1 MRQWLTPPFPASNP
15 FSFLPLSVSIYVPIF
30 LLIVPFLPPSR
41 CLALAFSIHPPPSCV
56 SAGCFLPPPLLLLLL
71 LLTPFLFNGFLRS
84 SPFSP
89 FPPLLYESLFVFS
102 CGHDP
107 LRSMDEV
114 FGPWR
119 WNTRHPAC
127 RIPSQTTRDQLA
139 FPVRFFLSRLRRS
152 EISRLIGYLDGANSW
167 LWLVAMVVPFQSG
180 LRGSYVYDDGF
191 GSVVGSMFKI
201 LYNWYASFRMK
212 NRKINLLFIFLTR
225 IENWEFVRSWEN
237 F

>member
-1 MRQWLTPPFPASNP
+1 MRQWLTPPFPAPNP

-41 CLALAFSIHPPPSCV
+41 CLALALSIHPPPSCV
-56 SAGCFLPPPLLLLLL
+56 SAGCPPPPPH
-71 LLTPFLFNGFLRS
+71 PFLFNGFLRS

-167 LWLVAMVVPFQSG
+167 LWLVAMVVP
-180 LRGSYVYDDGF
+180 LNRVMDYGSYDLEEF
-191 GSVVGSMFKI
+191 VGSIFKI
-201 LYNWYASFRMK
+201 RYNW
-212 NRKINLLFIFLTR
+212 
-225 IENWEFVRSWEN
+225 
-237 F
+237 

>member
-1 MRQWLTPPFPASNP
+1 MAHSSLLRPQPLLFSPSICLNICPYLSSHR
-15 FSFLPLSVSIYVPIF
+15 SFLTTVTLPRSRLFDPSSS
-30 LLIVPFLPPSR
+30 LLRIR
-41 CLALAFSIHPPPSCV
+41 RM
-56 SAGCFLPPPLLLLLL
+56 LPPPLLP
-71 LLTPFLFNGFLRS
+71 TPFLFNGFLRS

-167 LWLVAMVVPFQSG
+167 LWLVARGCSIKPDYADHMFMTDLEVLSDRYLKFNIIDTDTRLFEDEEWKNEESFIYFSYG
-180 LRGSYVYDDGF
+180 L
-191 GSVVGSMFKI
+191 
-201 LYNWYASFRMK
+201 
-212 NRKINLLFIFLTR
+212 R
-225 IENWEFVRSWEN
+225 IENL
-237 F
+237 